1 MSGMVASGAVAS
13 GIVTSDTGQPIS
25 GGAMAGLST
34 NRPSEIV
41 LAARVA
47 REFYLEGVSKIDIAD
62 RLGISRFRVARLLD
76 AARESGMVRIEIA
89 LPGGSLDV
97 GLSAELCAAF
107 GLKYAFAF
115 DFPDHDEV
123 ALRRRV
129 GEAAGQALMDI
140 IAPGDVLGLSWARSL
155 SGLAAALTRMP
166 PCPIVQLT
174 GAVPPP
180 DGRDL
185 RSVARIGGGTAHVF
199 YAPMIVDDAETAAA
213 IRRQADVA
221 DALALV
227 PSVTIAMVAI
237 GAWAPGLSTIYDA
250 CSPAERTEIA
260 KLGVCAESAGVFLGR
275 DGRPVPTALD
285 NRMIV
290 TPGPVLEQIPC
301 IIAVAYAVTKAAA
314 VRAAIR
320 GGMINGLVTH
330 TSLARTLLSLR

>member
-1 MSGMVASGAVAS
+1 
-13 GIVTSDTGQPIS
+13 
-25 GGAMAGLST
+25 MAGLST
-34 NRPSEIV
+34 TRPSEIV

-47 REFYLEGVSKIDIAD
+47 REFYLEGISKVDIAD

-76 AARESGMVRIEIA
+76 AARASGMVRIEIA

-107 GLKYAFAF
+107 DLKYAFAF
-115 DFPDHDEV
+115 DFPDHDEA
-123 ALRRRV
+123 ALRRRL

-140 IAPGDVLGLSWARSL
+140 ATPGDVLGLSWARSL

-185 RSVARIGGGTAHVF
+185 LELVRSVARIGGGTAHVF
-199 YAPMIVDDAETAAA
+199 YAPMIVDDADTAAA

-227 PSVTIAMVAI
+227 PSVTIAIVAV

-250 CSPAERTEIA
+250 CSPGERA
-260 KLGVCAESAGVFLGR
+260 GLAALGVCAETAGVFLSE
-275 DGRPVPTALD
+275 DGHPVRTGLD
-285 NRMIV
+285 SRMIV
-290 TPGPVLEQIPC
+290 TPGPVLARIPC
-301 IIAVAYAVTKAAA
+301 VIAVAYSVSKAAA
-314 VRAAIR
+314 VRAATR
-320 GGMINGLVTH
+320 GGMVNGLVTPA
-330 TSLARTLLSLR
+330 SLARSLLSLS